1 MKRPLSFYARVVAI
15 AAHLL
20 LIVLMLIGSRGG
32 SGALLV
38 LPLLLPIAGIIRG
51 RAYTYS
57 WACMLVVFYAAGYLA
72 SGYAQP
78 LQNGRRSFWRASRRS
93 ISWRWCCTCGC
104 WPERGRSNFEELP
117 HQPVIPR
124 EGGNPETAGAAREAL
139 DSRFR
144 GNDKRV
150 PLEELR

>member
-15 AAHLL
+15 ASHLL

-78 LQNGRRSFWRASRRS
+78 MQKWSAFFLASIAAIDFVALVLYVR
-93 ISWRWCCTCGC
+93 
-104 WPERGRSNFEELP
+104 LL
-117 HQPVIPR
+117 
-124 EGGNPETAGAAREAL
+124 ARE
-139 DSRFR
+139 R
-144 GNDKRV
+144 
-150 PLEELR
+150 P

>member
-1 MKRPLSFYARVVAI
+1 MTGFSNNRPLSFYARVVAI

-20 LIVLMLIGSRGG
+20 LILLMLMGSRGG
-32 SGALLV
+32 TGALLI

-78 LQNGRRSFWRASRRS
+78 MHKWSAFFLASIAALDFVALVLYVR
-93 ISWRWCCTCGC
+93 
-104 WPERGRSNFEELP
+104 LL
-117 HQPVIPR
+117 
-124 EGGNPETAGAAREAL
+124 ARE
-139 DSRFR
+139 R
-144 GNDKRV
+144 
-150 PLEELR
+150 PLQST

>member
-1 MKRPLSFYARVVAI
+1 MSRLPNKRPLSLYARVVAI
-15 AAHLL
+15 ASHLL

-78 LQNGRRSFWRASRRS
+78 MHKGSAFFLASIAALDFVALVLYVR
-93 ISWRWCCTCGC
+93 
-104 WPERGRSNFEELP
+104 LL
-117 HQPVIPR
+117 
-124 EGGNPETAGAAREAL
+124 AREKPVQ
-139 DSRFR
+139 SM
-144 GNDKRV
+144 
-150 PLEELR
+150 